1 MRQLLYSFFI
11 ILFSLVL
18 CNNEL
23 KAQQTFTGHVIDKQT
38 GKGIPFASVYV
49 SEDKGTI
56 ANEEGTFTIT
66 LEVSDS
72 IRVSSI
78 GYTTITLGAKDV
90 PNVIS
95 LSPYASTLQE
105 VTVLPIRDILDKI
118 IKKLNKDFIQHN
130 RTKSVY
136 FLRQTISH
144 SDKSDITEAFLSAF
158 NSVCLRNIKCL
169 NGQRYKKTQ
178 WTLSESSLLA
188 SNLQHLI
195 EMGPRVCEIPFWQDA
210 TFPLGTMRRDYY
222 WSVTGQQRYDIEDD
236 YPYCLQMYSAYIKSF
251 TNAEG
256 REIYEIHIHLKSATL
271 LKSQSVAAQTAKNAI
286 FLVWTDFLPCIG

>member
-95 LSPYASTLQE
+95 LSPYESTLQE

-144 SDKSDITEAFLSAF
+144 SDKSDST
-158 NSVCLRNIKCL
+158 
-169 NGQRYKKTQ
+169 
-178 WTLSESSLLA
+178 
-188 SNLQHLI
+188 
-195 EMGPRVCEIPFWQDA
+195 
-210 TFPLGTMRRDYY
+210 
-222 WSVTGQQRYDIEDD
+222 
-236 YPYCLQMYSAYIKSF
+236 
-251 TNAEG
+251 
-256 REIYEIHIHLKSATL
+256 
-271 LKSQSVAAQTAKNAI
+271 
-286 FLVWTDFLPCIG
+286 